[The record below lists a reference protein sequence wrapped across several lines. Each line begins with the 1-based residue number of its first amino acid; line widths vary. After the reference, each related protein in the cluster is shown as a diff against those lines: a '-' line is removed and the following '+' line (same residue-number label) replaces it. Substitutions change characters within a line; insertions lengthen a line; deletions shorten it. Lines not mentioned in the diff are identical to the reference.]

1 MKTLPN
7 RIALNLADGSEV
19 LVGAFIDPIEY
30 TSFDFH
36 VEWDALANLRVAE
49 PEKQYAA
56 SVFRAFLPH
65 VPVSVGELWQIE
77 QDGALE
83 LLKQLQ
89 SDPHLNMEI
98 DAGDSEGL
106 WACLRAY
113 NDRLADIVFRI
124 HAEFTLPDG
133 WFTPSQFAGHLV
145 IDRLE
150 EKVVFFKMHVPSS
163 TVNFDVRW
171 KRDKDDPGFFTDSG
185 FCPRMELRAGMEDI
199 VQDMEFTEAI
209 SQEKA
214 EHKLMHRFYEWQR
227 INWVPVDKALGIA
240 RAQQKPIHVISID
253 GPLADESC

>member
-1 MKTLPN
+1 METLLN
-7 RIALNLADGSEV
+7 KITLNLDDSSEV
-19 LVGAFIDPIEY
+19 SVKGFITPIEY
-30 TSFDFH
+30 TGSNFH
-36 VEWDALANLRVAE
+36 VEWDALANLQVAE
-49 PEKQYAA
+49 SEKQYAA
-56 SVFRAFLPH
+56 SVFLAFLPH

-89 SDPHLNMEI
+89 SDPHLNLDI

-124 HAEFTLPDG
+124 HAEFTLTDG

-145 IDRLE
+145 IDRIE
-150 EKVVFFKMHVPSS
+150 ERVVFFKMHVPSS

-185 FCPRMELRAGMEDI
+185 FCPRMELYAGTEDV
-199 VQDMEFTEAI
+199 VQQMEFTEAI

-214 EHKLMHRFYEWQR
+214 EHKLMYQFYEWQR
-227 INWVPVDKALGIA
+227 INWVPVDKALEIA
-240 RAQQKPIHVISID
+240 QAQQKPIHVISID